1 MNVIIKRRQLIL
13 ATLVVA
19 LGAAVFVNWYYTGN
33 NSLEATNETTEPQYV
48 QNLGEAKY
56 VNAESNTV
64 SSNADYFST
73 VKLNRQKAKDEA
85 LEKLNKSLSAAQP
98 GSEEAKGITESIN
111 RITAQVKT
119 EADTEA
125 LISAK
130 ISGECVVVL
139 NDDSAQVIVKKGC
152 LNSETA
158 LQIMEIVTTNT
169 KLSADKVKIS
179 ESQ

>member
-13 ATLVVA
+13 AILVVA

-33 NSLEATNETTEPQYV
+33 NSLQTNEETTQPQYV

-56 VNAESNTV
+56 VNAEGST
-64 SSNADYFST
+64 ADYFST
-73 VKLNRQKAKDEA
+73 AKLNRKKSKDEA
-85 LEKLNKSLSAAQP
+85 LEKLNKSLNAAQP
-98 GSEEAKGITESIN
+98 GSEEAKAISDSIN
-111 RITAQVKT
+111 ALTSRVKT
-119 EADTEA
+119 ESDVET

-130 ISGECVVVL
+130 VAGECVVVL

-158 LQIMEIVTTNT
+158 LQIMDIVTTNT
-169 KLSADKVKIS
+169 KLSAEKVKIS
-179 ESQ
+179 ETQ